1 MKVELSLFG
10 AFKAHD
16 PGARIELEVP
26 EGARVADLREA
37 LDRHA
42 REHWPSYRP
51 ELLKVSAFASETAVM
66 RDAEA
71 LVPGV
76 AMAVLPPVSGG

>member
-1 MKVELSLFG
+1 MKVELGLFG
-10 AFKAHD
+10 AFRSHD
-16 PGARIELEVP
+16 PGARVVLELP

-42 REHWPSYRP
+42 REHWPAYRP
-51 ELLKVSAFASETAVM
+51 ELLKASAFASETTVL
-66 RDAEA
+66 RDADA
-71 LVPGV
+71 VPAGV

>member
-10 AFKAHD
+10 AFRSHD
-16 PGARIELEVP
+16 PGAKLVLAVP
-26 EGARVADLREA
+26 AGARVADLREA

-42 REHWPSYRP
+42 RAHWPEYRP
-51 ELLKVSAFASETAVM
+51 ELLKASAFASETTVM

-71 LVPGV
+71 LVPGL
-76 AMAVLPPVSGG
+76 ALAVLPPVSGG

>member
-1 MKVELSLFG
+1 VKVELSLFG
-10 AFKAHD
+10 AFRSHD
-16 PGARIELEVP
+16 PGARLVLDVP

-42 REHWPSYRP
+42 RAHWPAYRP
-51 ELLKVSAFASETAVM
+51 ELLKASAFASETAVL

-71 LVPGV
+71 VPAGV

>member
-10 AFKAHD
+10 AFRSHD
-16 PGARIELEVP
+16 PGAKLVLEVP
-26 EGARVADLREA
+26 AGARVVDLREA

-42 REHWPSYRP
+42 REHWPTYRP
-51 ELLKVSAFASETAVM
+51 ELLKASAFASETTVL

-71 LVPGV
+71 LPEGVP
-76 AMAVLPPVSGG
+76 MAVLPPVSGG